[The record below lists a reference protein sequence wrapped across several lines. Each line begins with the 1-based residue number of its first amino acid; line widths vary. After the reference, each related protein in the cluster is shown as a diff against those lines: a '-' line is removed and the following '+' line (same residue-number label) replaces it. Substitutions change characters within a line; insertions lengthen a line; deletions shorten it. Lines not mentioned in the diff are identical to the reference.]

1 MIAAT
6 YKRYLREARLP
17 SIWCPGC
24 GNGIIVK
31 ALLQATTALGL
42 NNDEVVV
49 VGGIGCSGR
58 TPFLLDFNTM
68 HTTHGRA
75 LAFATGIKM
84 MRPDW
89 HVIVIMGDGDAAAI
103 GGNHFIHACRRNI
116 DLTALIFNNAI
127 YGQTGGQLAPTTPQG
142 KRSATSLEGNIE
154 PPFDMVQLALG
165 AGASF
170 VARTT
175 VFDFQEMTMLI
186 QKALLHKGFS
196 VIEIMTTCPTYFG
209 RLNDLREPYDSLH
222 YLKEITIPL
231 SELEMEAGDPT
242 PQLPTGI
249 FREELRSEYTML
261 YRHLCEQ
268 LRQSAGRGKESAT
281 HAPDGEPL
289 EALPDEETAAPLLK
303 DPLEIRLSGAG
314 GQGLITAGIIL
325 ADAAMRS
332 GKHVVQTQSYGP
344 EARLGASKAELI
356 ISSHKIACPQVT
368 HPDILVCLSQ
378 DAYDRYF
385 RLGTS
390 QGDAPAAPTRPGGPQ
405 KKPSL
410 DRVVLLDATNIEF
423 EATVGR
429 SEVYALPITETAVQL
444 GNKQV
449 ANVVALGALNA
460 LTHLVPWRCLQQAIQ
475 QRVPARFRQL
485 NEQALLAGRQLI
497 EKLSALH

>member
-1 MIAAT
+1 MIAET

-31 ALLQATTALGL
+31 ALLQATAALGL

-75 LAFATGIKM
+75 LAFATGIKL

-103 GGNHFIHACRRNI
+103 GGNHFIHTCRRNI
-116 DLTALIFNNAI
+116 DITALIFNNAI

-175 VFDFQEMTMLI
+175 VFDFQEMTTLI

-209 RLNDLREPYDSLH
+209 RLNDLREPYESLH
-222 YLKEITIPL
+222 YLKEITLPL
-231 SELEMEAGDPT
+231 SELEMEAEDPMT
-242 PQLPTGI
+242 QLPTGI
-249 FREELRSEYTML
+249 FREELRSEYTAL
-261 YRHLCEQ
+261 YRRLCEQ
-268 LRQSAGRGKESAT
+268 FQQGVGGSKTETSHGQDAES
-281 HAPDGEPL
+281 GE
-289 EALPDEETAAPLLK
+289 EQPDEERATTLVK
-303 DPLEIRLSGAG
+303 DPIEIRLSGAG

-325 ADAAMRS
+325 AEAAMHS

-368 HPDILVCLSQ
+368 NPDILVCLSQ
-378 DAYDRYF
+378 DAYDRYGATMF
-385 RLGTS
+385 RTDS
-390 QGDAPAAPTRPGGPQ
+390 QKSQ
-405 KKPSL
+405 

-429 SEVYALPITETAVQL
+429 SEVYALPITETASQL

-460 LTHLVPWRCLQQAIQ
+460 LTHLVPWRCLQQAVR
-475 QRVPARFRQL
+475 QRVPARFREL
-485 NEQALLAGRQLI
+485 NEQALSAGRQLI
-497 EKLSALH
+497 EKVKSLH